1 LTTAIENGR
10 LDRSNKIFAFGFPDG
25 DLMLITTRRGFALI
39 ELLVVI
45 AVIAVLIALL
55 LPAVQSARE
64 AARRIQCF
72 NNLKQMGIGLH
83 SYHQASNTFPV
94 GYVSWNNANM
104 ELTSPGWGWGALF
117 LPQLEQSSLYS
128 AVNFNLAIE
137 HACNGTV
144 RTTQFNVYV
153 CPSDQYTGI
162 FTAKQDDGTPIVDV
176 ATNSYAACFGA
187 GLEIADVPDQGNGLF
202 VRNFCR
208 GVRDATDGSSY
219 TIALGERGNTLTQ
232 TPWAGAPT
240 GPTDAG
246 AYFLSPNAPSNNP
259 GPTHGA
265 EAVLAHAADE
275 GLNSPDTAPDDFWSP
290 HPGGVN
296 FLFGDGSVKNLKKG
310 LDLSIYRALC
320 TRNHGEVISSDSY

>member
-1 LTTAIENGR
+1 MRNRA
-10 LDRSNKIFAFGFPDG
+10 
-25 DLMLITTRRGFALI
+25 RRGFTLI

-45 AVIAVLIALL
+45 AIIAVLIALL
-55 LPAVQSARE
+55 LPAVQAARE
-64 AARRIQCF
+64 AARRIHCV
-72 NNLKQMGIGLH
+72 NNLKQMGIALH
-83 SYHQASNTFPV
+83 SYHEANNTFPM

-104 ELTSPGWGWGALF
+104 ELTSPGWGWGTLL
-117 LPQLEQSSLYS
+117 LPRLEQSSLYN
-128 AVNFNLAIE
+128 AININLAIE
-137 HACNGTV
+137 NPASATA
-144 RTTQFNVYV
+144 RTTQLNAYI

-162 FTAKQDDGTPIVDV
+162 FMAKQDDGTPIVNV

-187 GLEIADVPDQGNGLF
+187 GLEIADVPQLGNGMF
-202 VRNFCR
+202 VRNLCR
-208 GVRDATDGSSY
+208 GLRDVTDGSTN

-275 GLNSPDTAPDDFWSP
+275 GLNNPDTAPDDFWGP
-290 HPGGVN
+290 HPSGVN
-296 FLFGDGSVKNLKKG
+296 FLFCDGSVKNLKKG
-310 LDLSIYRALC
+310 LNLQIYRALC
-320 TRNHGEVISSDSY
+320 TRNFGEVVSSDSF